1 MKSKACVCLGLLI
14 WLQLGLNG
22 QDTALTGSE
31 IIQKVND
38 VLNPQS
44 AYSKAKMTILTTSGD
59 LRTFVFESWA
69 KNRGEKTLVRYL
81 EPSRVK
87 GQATLMLNHSD
98 DIWMF
103 FPRTQRVRKLA
114 SHAKK
119 QKMQGSDFSYED
131 LGSGDTLI
139 KDYTALRLEDEK
151 ITGYECYLLELSRL
165 EKADSSYPRLKI
177 WVIKDNFFPLVIE
190 YYTEKEPDRLLK
202 RLVQSK
208 VSPIDGIPTAFKMV
222 MFDQN
227 DSTKTEMEILEMRYN
242 LPLEDSLFTE
252 RELKK

>member
-1 MKSKACVCLGLLI
+1 MKSKVCVCLGLLI
-14 WLQLGLNG
+14 WLQPGLKG
-22 QDTALTGSE
+22 QDPSLTGTD
-31 IIQKVND
+31 IIHKVND
-38 VLNPQS
+38 VFNPQS

-59 LRTFVFESWA
+59 QRTFVLESWA

-131 LGSGDTLI
+131 LGSGDTLVE
-139 KDYTALRLEDEK
+139 DYAAIRLEDENK
-151 ITGYECYLLELSRL
+151 AGYACYLLELSRL

-177 WVIKDNFFPLVIE
+177 WVMKENFFPLVIE
-190 YYTEKEPDRLLK
+190 YYTEKDPERLLK
-202 RLVQSK
+202 RLVQSD
-208 VSPIDGIPTAFKMV
+208 VRQIDGIPTAFKMV
-222 MFDQN
+222 MFNQN
-227 DSTKTEMEILEMRYN
+227 DSTQTEMEILEMRYN

-252 RELKK
+252 RALKK

>member
-1 MKSKACVCLGLLI
+1 MNPRAWLCVWLLI
-14 WLQLGLNG
+14 LLSTGLPG
-22 QDTALTGSE
+22 QEDSLTGE
-31 IIQKVND
+31 KIILKVND
-38 VLNPQS
+38 VFNPQS
-44 AYSKAKMTILTTSGD
+44 AYSKARMTILTTSGD
-59 LRTFVFESWA
+59 KRTFVFESWA

-81 EPSRVK
+81 EPSRAK

-131 LGSGDTLI
+131 LGSGDTFI
-139 KDYTALRLEDEK
+139 EDYIALRLEDEK
-151 ITGYECYLLELSRL
+151 NEGYDCYLLELSRN

-177 WVIKDNFFPLVIE
+177 WVIKENFFPLVID
-190 YYTEKEPDRLLK
+190 YYDEKDPDRLLK
-202 RLVQSK
+202 RLVQSD
-208 VSPIDGIPTAFKMV
+208 VRQIDGIPTAFKMV
-222 MFDQN
+222 MFNQD
-227 DSTKTEMEILEMRYN
+227 DSTQTELEILEMRYN

-252 RELKK
+252 RALKK